1 MSRFLVIILLLIS
14 AQDNF
19 TLTETIRDYSP
30 LRNETTLRLPSAK
43 FSGPKDRYHSLSYS
57 IYCTFPGLDVTAAK
71 EVKFELV
78 SVVKARQLN
87 TDLYVVFV
95 IDGKETHYSSN
106 RTAMPKPIPGR
117 LWVGERMVFSIPR
130 EEFLKLASA
139 EKLGVKL
146 GDVSFEFGEANRA
159 SIRSFAEML
168 KQ

>member
-71 EVKFELV
+71 EVRFELV

-106 RTAMPKPIPGR
+106 RMAMPKPIPGR

-139 EKLGVKL
+139 EKLGVNL